1 MAENNGLNERIP
13 RVRLD
18 GCLLAGRKILRD
30 ARLFLE
36 NSTVCQI
43 VDAKMVHRRG
53 GLVPFGV
60 GLLGGESWLTKGAS
74 RQWDA
79 FLKKPN

>member
-1 MAENNGLNERIP
+1 M
-13 RVRLD
+13 
-18 GCLLAGRKILRD
+18 RD